1 MSASRK
7 IFVRGFEIWFQ
18 VGVYPYEQEG
28 PQRILIDVEITLND
42 PPGGLSD
49 ELSQTFD
56 YDWIGLKL
64 REIADGE
71 PCKLLETIAERFI
84 VDALKQPIVAS
95 VKIALEKPS
104 VSETGEH
111 RGVEVYRSK

>member
-1 MSASRK
+1 MGGSRK

-18 VGVYPYEQEG
+18 VGVYPYEKEG
-28 PQRILIDVEITLND
+28 PQRILIDVEIGLND
-42 PPGGLSD
+42 PANPLAD

-56 YDWIGLKL
+56 YDWIGKKL
-64 REIADGE
+64 REIAEGE

-84 VDALKQPIVAS
+84 VDALEQPHVES

-104 VSETGEH
+104 VSEMGEH
-111 RGVEVYRSK
+111 RGIEVFRRI

>member
-1 MSASRK
+1 MVGSRK

-18 VGVYPYEQEG
+18 VGVYPYEKEG
-28 PQRILIDVEITLND
+28 PQRILIDVEIGLD
-42 PPGGLSD
+42 EPQDALSD

-56 YDWIGLKL
+56 YDWIGKKL
-64 REIADGE
+64 REIADGK

-84 VDALKQPIVAS
+84 VDALEQPLVAS

-111 RGVEVYRSK
+111 RGGGGV